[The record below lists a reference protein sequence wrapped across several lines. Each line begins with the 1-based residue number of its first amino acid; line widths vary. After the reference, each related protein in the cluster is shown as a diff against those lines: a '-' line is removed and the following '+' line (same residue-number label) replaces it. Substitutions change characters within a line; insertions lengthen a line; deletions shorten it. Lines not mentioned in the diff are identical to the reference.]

1 MHVEQGV
8 RIGVLQTEDL
18 LIEAIEGRA
27 KVLESM
33 STGNMLNAYK
43 MHIKIKHHQ
52 MSISVAVP
60 NVVSH
65 VQENRE
71 EMQMQWQLPGF
82 SEIAMLFVFTG
93 KLGLDAALMTKNSSK
108 F

>member
-1 MHVEQGV
+1 
-8 RIGVLQTEDL
+8 
-18 LIEAIEGRA
+18 
-27 KVLESM
+27 
-33 STGNMLNAYK
+33 
-43 MHIKIKHHQ
+43 

-60 NVVSH
+60 NLVSH
-65 VQENRE
+65 VRENRE

-82 SEIAMLFVFTG
+82 SETAMLFVFTD